1 MISPMLY
8 TVLERNHGICI
19 ANTSAR
25 HERLNSVAY
34 PQIIKLDKYM
44 FFYIVQLWNRSILTQ
59 RSFCRIL
66 SLTQRNPPREISN
79 TKMILFDE
87 ILNTDTLSVANVG
100 PTIWPALQ
108 HLGST
113 EFLGNTA
120 TRGFNPWFKAGI
132 HGVDGIPA
140 KHLMADITLVT

>member
-1 MISPMLY
+1 MEQVDVDTTL
-8 TVLERNHGICI
+8 
-19 ANTSAR
+19 
-25 HERLNSVAY
+25 
-34 PQIIKLDKYM
+34 
-44 FFYIVQLWNRSILTQ
+44 
-59 RSFCRIL
+59 IL
-66 SLTQRNPPREISN
+66 SHLVIDTTKPPREISN
-79 TKMILFDE
+79 TKMILFDY

-100 PTIWPALQ
+100 PTVWPALQ

-113 EFLGNTA
+113 EFLGDTA